1 MPDYITTE
9 EAAEILGYHSVY
21 VRKMVREGKLRADK
35 KAGIWWVHR
44 EAVEEY
50 KKSVEGKAKNDPTRR
65 A

>member
-9 EAAEILGYHSVY
+9 EAAEILGYHLVHI
-21 VRKMVREGKLRADK
+21 RKMVREGKLRADK

-44 EAVEEY
+44 DGVEKY
-50 KKSVEGKAKNDPTRR
+50 RKSIEGKAKNDPTRG